1 MVHVERSFEV
11 LPSVV
16 EVVEYL
22 KDFAHAEAWDPG
34 TVRCT
39 REGASGPIKV
49 GTTWHN
55 VSKVRGK
62 ETELTYRLER
72 LEPDR
77 LTFVG
82 KNKTATSNDDMTF
95 EPVSSGGTRI
105 TYKSDIT
112 FNGIFK
118 LADPFMRKEFEGLGD
133 QTVVMMTG
141 VLNQL

>member
-1 MVHVERSFEV
+1 MVHVERSFVV
-11 LPSVV
+11 LPSVE
-16 EVVEYL
+16 EVVGYL

-34 TVRCT
+34 TVHCT
-39 REGASGPIKV
+39 REGDAGPVKV

-72 LEPDR
+72 FEANR

-82 KNKTATSNDDMTF
+82 KNKTATSNDDMSF
-95 EPVSSGGTRI
+95 EQVASGGTRI

-112 FNGIFK
+112 FNGIFR

-133 QTVVMMTG
+133 QTVEKMTRL
-141 VLNQL
+141 LNQL

>member
-1 MVHVERSFEV
+1 MVHVERSFVV
-11 LPSVV
+11 LPPVE
-16 EVVEYL
+16 EVVGYL

-39 REGASGPIKV
+39 REGDSGPVQV

-72 LEPDR
+72 LETHR

-95 EPVSSGGTRI
+95 DAVAGGTRI

-112 FNGIFK
+112 FHGIFK

-133 QTVVMMTG
+133 QTVEKMTRA
-141 VLNQL
+141 LNQL

>member
-1 MVHVERSFEV
+1 MVHVERSFVV
-11 LPSVV
+11 LPSVE
-16 EVVEYL
+16 EVVDYL

-34 TVRCT
+34 TVHCT
-39 REGASGPIKV
+39 REGDAGPVQV

-62 ETELTYRLER
+62 ETELTYKLER
-72 LEPDR
+72 FEPNR

-95 EPVSSGGTRI
+95 ESVTTGGTRI

-112 FNGIFK
+112 FNGIFR

-133 QTVVMMTG
+133 ETVVKMTG

>member
-11 LPSVV
+11 LPSVE
-16 EVVEYL
+16 EVVGYL

-34 TVRCT
+34 TVHCT
-39 REGASGPIKV
+39 REGADGPVQV

-62 ETELTYRLER
+62 ETKLSYRLER
-72 LEPDR
+72 FESNR

-82 KNKTATSNDDMTF
+82 TNKTATSNDDMTF
-95 EPVSSGGTRI
+95 EPVANGGTRI

-112 FNGIFK
+112 FNGIFR

-133 QTVVMMTG
+133 QTVEKMSG
-141 VLNQL
+141 VRNQL

>member
-1 MVHVERSFEV
+1 MVHVERSFVV
-11 LPSVV
+11 LPPVE
-16 EVVEYL
+16 EVVGYL

-34 TVRCT
+34 TVHCT
-39 REGASGPIKV
+39 REGADGPVKV

-62 ETELTYRLER
+62 ETELSYRLER
-72 LEPDR
+72 LESNR

-95 EPVSSGGTRI
+95 EAATGGGTRI

-112 FNGIFK
+112 FHGIFK

-133 QTVVMMTG
+133 QTVEKMTG
-141 VLNQL
+141 VLNLL